1 MSIEKKFKY
10 CVFFVAVVAGW
21 VLSDM
26 FRLTYKVKVIV

>member
-26 FRLTYKVKVIV
+26 FLWPALGI